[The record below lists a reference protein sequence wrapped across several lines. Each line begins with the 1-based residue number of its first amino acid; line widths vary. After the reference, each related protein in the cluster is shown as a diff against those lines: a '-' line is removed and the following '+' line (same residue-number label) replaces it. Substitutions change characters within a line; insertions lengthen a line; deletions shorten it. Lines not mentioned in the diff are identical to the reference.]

1 MCSPKATG
9 RGQLWGWERW
19 RRLSGKQERLI
30 QTSSCGFSSNSPGR
44 GHQAGQRRTNDSGWQ
59 KGPSSLPPFTFQHPS
74 LHRSRKSHHRL
85 PPRDQGEDP
94 GLHLQ
99 AHRSRRTANGKT
111 LEAYTAGHAT
121 SSLQTLQRFPKAHR
135 VDIKLFTSPKDIC
148 TGTCECCL
156 IWGAGGKVLEGLI
169 KLGIMR

>member
-1 MCSPKATG
+1 MRTPINHVGESVCSPKATG
-9 RGQLWGWERW
+9 RGQLWGWEQW
-19 RRLSGKQERLI
+19 RHLSGKRERLI

-59 KGPSSLPPFTFQHPS
+59 EGPSGVPPFTFQHPS

-85 PPRDQGEDP
+85 PPRDRGEDP

-111 LEAYTAGHAT
+111 LKAYSWSRHIFPSNPSEVSQGSQSKH
-121 SSLQTLQRFPKAHR
+121 QTLYLPMHW
-135 VDIKLFTSPKDIC
+135 DL
-148 TGTCECCL
+148 
-156 IWGAGGKVLEGLI
+156 
-169 KLGIMR
+169 